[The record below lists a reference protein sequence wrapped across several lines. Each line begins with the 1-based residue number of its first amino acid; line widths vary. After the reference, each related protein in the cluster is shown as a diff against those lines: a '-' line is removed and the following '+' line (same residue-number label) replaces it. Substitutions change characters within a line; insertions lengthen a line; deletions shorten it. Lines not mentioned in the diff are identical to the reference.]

1 MNGDFQQRTGFGR
14 SRIGRQ
20 ATGAAMNLGVGQ
32 AFEGQP
38 DLLRMIEI
46 AQRAQQ
52 GELVKALHE
61 QYRMLLCAPAGVA
74 PGDKEWP
81 EAHKRF
87 AADIGTITSEQEI
100 PGLTYRAFQRIKRY
114 KGGMLYLNYVAMEA
128 LKRYRMPIARA
139 LISSVVTAKF
149 NPDTATERSMELYLQ
164 VMKLVNAAT
173 VAAHEAG
180 ITVANESALMEE
192 LGKLD
197 SAKAAATMAPKVG
210 PLLAEL
216 DPKKLKLGGLV
227 RWRENL
233 NAAWRAPVHV
243 WWVEIEE
250 VRMEEE
256 APEPEPKADPSPTEK
271 LAKLNREATG
281 DPDDRR
287 IFDLPPEYAGIMY
300 SQFAKSSGPSK
311 IRVGG
316 GESDEWK
323 TILEALDDSLFDD
336 LVNAVNNRPL
346 REYLETGSLGRST
359 EVLIKMYGEYCGGS
373 AQWQLM
379 AEDIESALKFEFP
392 LSAYATQRCALTVER
407 GLMSPNLNPECKCCM
422 RSFLA
427 KVVRGMHAGL

>member
-1 MNGDFQQRTGFGR
+1 
-14 SRIGRQ
+14 
-20 ATGAAMNLGVGQ
+20 
-32 AFEGQP
+32 
-38 DLLRMIEI
+38 MIEI

-87 AADIGTITSEQEI
+87 AADIGTITVGEGDPSDDYAE
-100 PGLTYRAFQRIKRY
+100 LFQRIKRY

-164 VMKLVNAAT
+164 VMKTGECSNGGC
-173 VAAHEAG
+173 HEAG

-197 SAKAAATMAPKVG
+197 LAKAAAKMAPKVG

-233 NAAWRAPVHV
+233 NAAWRA
-243 WWVEIEE
+243 EDN
-250 VRMEEE
+250 
-256 APEPEPKADPSPTEK
+256 A
-271 LAKLNREATG
+271 
-281 DPDDRR
+281 R
-287 IFDLPPEYAGIMY
+287 IACC
-300 SQFAKSSGPSK
+300 
-311 IRVGG
+311 R
-316 GESDEWK
+316 
-323 TILEALDDSLFDD
+323 T
-336 LVNAVNNRPL
+336 R
-346 REYLETGSLGRST
+346 
-359 EVLIKMYGEYCGGS
+359 
-373 AQWQLM
+373 
-379 AEDIESALKFEFP
+379 
-392 LSAYATQRCALTVER
+392 ATQQR
-407 GLMSPNLNPECKCCM
+407 
-422 RSFLA
+422 
-427 KVVRGMHAGL
+427 